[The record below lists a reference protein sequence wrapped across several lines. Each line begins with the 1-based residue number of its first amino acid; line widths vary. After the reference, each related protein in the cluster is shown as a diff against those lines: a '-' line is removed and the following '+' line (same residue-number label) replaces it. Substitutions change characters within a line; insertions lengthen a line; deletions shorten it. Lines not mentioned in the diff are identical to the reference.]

1 MPGQGSLPSGPDR
14 ASVPY
19 ECHMSHPLSPYQH
32 LNAWNKQQHDHRQN
46 RTKEISQDSEP
57 GISSP
62 CDQEGK
68 KARRALIR
76 ARDRGAFVLDRA
88 RRQEYGRVDVLQA
101 IRGEENSLTQEKGRF
116 KKDDDDCVLWMRQ
129 SRRGEITEYTGGGGG

>member
-1 MPGQGSLPSGPDR
+1 
-14 ASVPY
+14 
-19 ECHMSHPLSPYQH
+19 MSHPLSPYQH

-57 GISSP
+57 GISYP

-88 RRQEYGRVDVLQA
+88 RRQVYGRVDVLQA